1 MSAAYKITAR
11 CYCITARANIA
22 AVLVRRANAARLD
35 EALAR
40 NLEELRYG
48 G

>member
-1 MSAAYKITAR
+1 MGAAHKITAR
-11 CYCITARANIA
+11 CYCITARAHIA
-22 AVLVRRANAARLD
+22 AMFLRRADAARLD